1 MHPHPCVS
9 AFKKEH
15 SYGHQSKR
23 TQLDLPW
30 DRVEGVVRCV
40 AVEIEL
46 GSRETMGIIF
56 FERLQ
61 FGPEHLVFPG

>member
-9 AFKKEH
+9 ACKKNIHMVINPSEP
-15 SYGHQSKR
+15 SWISLGIELR
-23 TQLDLPW
+23 ALF
-30 DRVEGVVRCV
+30 VCV

-46 GSRETMGIIF
+46 GSRETMEIMF